1 MKDTDRRMKE
11 TVLFHAIEPVLPVI
25 PYGIFL
31 LYYAIA
37 WCLRSTAFH
46 DAEEGSPWNPAYGR
60 RYSSSLLY

>member
-25 PYGIFL
+25 PYGIFVAL
-31 LYYAIA
+31 FIA
-37 WCLRSTAFH
+37 RCLHSMTFH
-46 DAEEGSPWNPAYGR
+46 DAEEDSPWNPACGR